1 MPLSLPFV
9 FGAHQVRFFFFLKV
23 FETVGMSCLK
33 VCDDAF
39 VLEGADVAIW
49 PLRVILK

>member
-9 FGAHQVRFFFFLKV
+9 FGAHQVHFFCLKV